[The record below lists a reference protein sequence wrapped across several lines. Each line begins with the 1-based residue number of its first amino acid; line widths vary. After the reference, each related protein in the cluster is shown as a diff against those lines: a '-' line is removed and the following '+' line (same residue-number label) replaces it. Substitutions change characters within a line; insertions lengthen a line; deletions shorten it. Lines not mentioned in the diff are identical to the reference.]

1 MGFAISQLAA
11 VQTKES
17 TSNAEYQL
25 TLIMNELTSLARQS
39 QAVVEE
45 QQVLGQAYMQ
55 NHLDEEGQVDTSA
68 IEYVNSTAFNS
79 RFEAKL
85 KAIQAKEQQLNV
97 QKIQVENRQKQNS
110 NLNESWK
117 KSVEKNIQS
126 TFAYFK

>member
-1 MGFAISQLAA
+1 MGFVISQLSAL
-11 VQTKES
+11 QTKES

-25 TLIMNELTSLARQS
+25 TLIMNELSALSRQS

-45 QQVLGQAYMQ
+45 QQALGQAYMQ
-55 NHLDEEGQVDTSA
+55 NHLDEEGQVDATA
-68 IEYVNSTAFNS
+68 IEYVNSTAFNA

-85 KAIQAKEQQLNV
+85 RAIQAKEQQLNV

-110 NLNESWK
+110 NLNDSWK
-117 KSVEKNIQS
+117 KSLDKNIQS

>member
-1 MGFAISQLAA
+1 MGFVISQLSAL
-11 VQTKES
+11 QTKES

-25 TLIMNELTSLARQS
+25 TLIMNELSALSRQS

-45 QQVLGQAYMQ
+45 QQALGQAYMQ
-55 NHLDEEGQVDTSA
+55 NHLDEEGQVDASA
-68 IEYVNSTAFNS
+68 IEYVNSTAFNA

-85 KAIQAKEQQLNV
+85 KAIQAKEQQLNI

-117 KSVEKNIQS
+117 KSVEKNIQN

>member
-1 MGFAISQLAA
+1 MGFVISQLSTM
-11 VQTKES
+11 QTKES

-25 TLIMNELTSLARQS
+25 TLIMNELTALARQG

-45 QQVLGQAYMQ
+45 QHLAGQAYMQ
-55 NHLDEEGQVDTSA
+55 NHLDEEGVVDITA
-68 IEYVNSTAFNS
+68 VEYVNSAAFTS
-79 RFEAKL
+79 KYDAQLR
-85 KAIQAKEQQLNV
+85 AIQAKEQQLNV
-97 QKIQVENRQKQNS
+97 EKIQIENRQKQNS

>member
-85 KAIQAKEQQLNV
+85 KAIQAKEQQLNI
-97 QKIQVENRQKQNS
+97 QKIEVENRQKQNS